1 MTELLVGSEE
11 WLSEYDERVREQKM
25 NKWVICA
32 VSTKSRPHTD
42 CSSNNKSGEII
53 EGGFW
58 HMAN

>member
-1 MTELLVGSEE
+1 
-11 WLSEYDERVREQKM
+11 M
-25 NKWVICA
+25 NKWVISA

-42 CSSNNKSGEII
+42 CSNNNKSGEII